1 MPTTIPTITPLST
14 PPSRADAA
22 NFAARGDTFLG
33 SLPTLVTETN
43 AAIAAI
49 QSVGTESA
57 TAADTATAAA
67 NAAANAAGVTVWLS
81 GFSYNMYDPVID
93 PVDYKTYRAK
103 NAISSATRPGL
114 DAVNWAVVY
123 GQGDVFLNGTPVAYR
138 NKILNGSFN
147 ITQRATTWNV
157 NNKWEV
163 SASYS
168 SLGANTYTVFD
179 RWKTGAGAGGGY
191 SVSSVF
197 ETENSGI
204 SSPKTVTITAGTLK
218 QTIEATM
225 LPAGTYYVSW
235 VGTAQGRI
243 NTGSYSSAPFSFVA
257 DGVSNYVL
265 EFNTGTLTNVQV
277 EAGAVTPFEQRP
289 AQLELF
295 LCQRYYWRG
304 NHIGVG
310 VLLFDKYGTAS
321 DQLVGLILEV
331 VPVNH
336 FRVAP
341 VFTGGTGDISWV
353 NVSSASILYR
363 NNGIYPS
370 GTLTATGRA
379 YAVTTVPTTRAF
391 RLDADF

>member
-123 GQGDVFLNGTPVAYR
+123 GQGDVFLNGAPVAYR

-147 ITQRATTWNV
+147 ITQRANSRSSNKWNV
-157 NNKWEV
+157 V
-163 SASYS
+163 SPSDFTNQY
-168 SLGANTYTVFD
+168 TYFD
-179 RWKTGAGAGGGY
+179 RWKAGATLTTITVSGGSY
-191 SVSSVF
+191 L
-197 ETENSGI
+197 TEDCGI
-204 SSPKTVTITAGTLK
+204 SNPKTITISGGTIK
-218 QTIEATM
+218 QTIEAM
-225 LPAGTYYVSW
+225 ALPAGTYYVSW

-265 EFNTGTLTNVQV
+265 EFNAGTLTNVQV
-277 EAGAVTPFEQRP
+277 EAGAVTPFEHRP

-304 NHIGVG
+304 ANIGVG

-341 VFTGGTGDISWV
+341 ALSGNTGIDLT
-353 NVSSASILYR
+353 NVSSFSIIYR
-363 NNGIYPS
+363 SNGIYPS
-370 GTLTATGRA
+370 GVITATGRA
-379 YAVTTVPTTRAF
+379 YGTTQILAERAF
-391 RLDADF
+391 RLEADF